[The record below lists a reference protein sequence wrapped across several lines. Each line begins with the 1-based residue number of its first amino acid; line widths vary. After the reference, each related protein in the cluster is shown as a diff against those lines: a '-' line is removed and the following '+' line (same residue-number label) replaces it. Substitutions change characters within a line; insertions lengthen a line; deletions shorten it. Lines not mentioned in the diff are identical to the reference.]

1 MALQVG
7 VVIIKNRFCQFLAG
21 IFWIIDLPLHELF
34 VETSHFPG
42 DGNYFFPIDQTRA
55 MSPASSRGPKWIK
68 VSEIPAHERVHLAG
82 LPVIETKQ
90 QALIS
95 AASTG
100 LFAGNRQALKIDK
113 IARCHSRSDSATPDR
128 GPDKRKSMARLA
140 HHITK

>member
-42 DGNYFFPIDQTRA
+42 DGNYFFAIDQTRA
-55 MSPASSRGPKWIK
+55 VSPASSRGPKWIK

-82 LPVIETKQ
+82 AHRYRDQT
-90 QALIS
+90 
-95 AASTG
+95 TG
-100 LFAGNRQALKIDK
+100 L
-113 IARCHSRSDSATPDR
+113 
-128 GPDKRKSMARLA
+128 DKRSVYRPFCRQPSGLEN
-140 HHITK
+140 